1 VFFYLVCDC
10 SILFIYYKAHADVTG
25 CVLEIPEEPEAVL
38 LGAAVLGGRAGG
50 AFENLP
56 AAMAA
61 MNR

>member
-1 VFFYLVCDC
+1 M
-10 SILFIYYKAHADVTG
+10 TG